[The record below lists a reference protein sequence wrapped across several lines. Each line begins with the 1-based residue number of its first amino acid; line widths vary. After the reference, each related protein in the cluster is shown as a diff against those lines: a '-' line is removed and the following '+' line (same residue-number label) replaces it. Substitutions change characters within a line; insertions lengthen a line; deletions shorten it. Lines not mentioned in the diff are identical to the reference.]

1 MKKLLERIQKHPAKA
16 EASLNKITQTNQV
29 LAEIDASLIRSETQK
44 VIEKVQ
50 NLRQEY
56 LG

>member
-50 NLRQEY
+50 NK
-56 LG
+56 